1 MFNSEKNKNYFLICI
16 FSLFVIN
23 GSILLITKDNS
34 WVSDDFIYV
43 FGSKLYNLVQGNNFF
58 FENNEG
64 RLNIGFFFLNQLIPD
79 NYFLWHSFIIGIYFF
94 SGIVFFLVLNRL
106 FEIPIYSLIATLL
119 FTINLSISLKSLTWA
134 CFYSHIITLFL
145 GLISL
150 LLLTILINKKKNFLL
165 TSAYLIISILSI
177 SISES
182 SLIYFIINLI
192 VFIFFF
198 YKKGKLAYNLK
209 TSLLIV
215 SPIILFFLLNIILY
229 SHPAQVLSERSK
241 LENEKKYEQ
250 IFFKKKED
258 EIYYYRSTYSPRNI
272 KGYTF
277 KLSDNVLNTIN
288 LPVLINNYDHF
299 EFLTSQKN
307 KIKSNYLLI
316 VLILF
321 FLILLLL
328 AYLYIFLKKN
338 KKLIDYNFLIF
349 LHISVLLIYTFIY
362 ARTDLNL
369 ALSLTSAMIIA
380 KIVCDLYEKKKFLLC
395 YFLILSFSVP
405 SILGAFNKFDRYGDF
420 SAKENLKNFSEL
432 NEIVKIPFD
441 NIFFSKN
448 EEMKFYY
455 FYKNFDLYDQ
465 KLMKGKGINNFSKFQ
480 DFIQKSKF

>member
-1 MFNSEKNKNYFLICI
+1 M
-16 FSLFVIN
+16 
-23 GSILLITKDNS
+23 
-34 WVSDDFIYV
+34 
-43 FGSKLYNLVQGNNFF
+43 
-58 FENNEG
+58 
-64 RLNIGFFFLNQLIPD
+64 
-79 NYFLWHSFIIGIYFF
+79 
-94 SGIVFFLVLNRL
+94 
-106 FEIPIYSLIATLL
+106 
-119 FTINLSISLKSLTWA
+119 
-134 CFYSHIITLFL
+134 
-145 GLISL
+145 
-150 LLLTILINKKKNFLL
+150 
-165 TSAYLIISILSI
+165 
-177 SISES
+177 
-182 SLIYFIINLI
+182 I

-250 IFFKKKED
+250 IFLKKKED

-288 LPVLINNYDHF
+288 FPVLINNYDHF

-380 KIVCDLYEKKKFLLC
+380 KIVCDLYEKKKFLL
-395 YFLILSFSVP
+395 LSS
-405 SILGAFNKFDRYGDF
+405 SILKPLGR
-420 SAKENLKNFSEL
+420 
-432 NEIVKIPFD
+432 IVI
-441 NIFFSKN
+441 
-448 EEMKFYY
+448 
-455 FYKNFDLYDQ
+455 
-465 KLMKGKGINNFSKFQ
+465 
-480 DFIQKSKF
+480 